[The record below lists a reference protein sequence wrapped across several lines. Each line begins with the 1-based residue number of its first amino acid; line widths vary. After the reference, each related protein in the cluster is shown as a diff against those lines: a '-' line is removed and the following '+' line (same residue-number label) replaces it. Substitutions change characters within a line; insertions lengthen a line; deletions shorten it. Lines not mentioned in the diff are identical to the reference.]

1 MYVPCVS
8 KHHAFR
14 LNRVTLSRLKMPGFE
29 PNAHCTWIK
38 VSFVVSSHLQVI
50 LKVAQNFEKK
60 NGEVVLAHWVNL
72 KAETPF

>member
-1 MYVPCVS
+1 
-8 KHHAFR
+8 
-14 LNRVTLSRLKMPGFE
+14 MPEFE

-72 KAETPF
+72 KAEAPF